1 MWTFSSRTHAVNF
14 YASCLSVAGVGI
26 FFPLSS
32 AGLGRSRLMLG
43 INCLKGLIKN
53 KLIIFMDSTFKQ
65 WPSTVIA
72 SLDNH
77 SNVKISEEENLEEFW
92 QMIEQNGNNVDI

>member
-1 MWTFSSRTHAVNF
+1 M
-14 YASCLSVAGVGI
+14 
-26 FFPLSS
+26 
-32 AGLGRSRLMLG
+32 
-43 INCLKGLIKN
+43 
-53 KLIIFMDSTFKQ
+53 

-92 QMIEQNGNNVDI
+92 QMVEQNGNNVDI